1 MIVVFIIIILL
12 SFFVNKRFTN
22 RDSKP
27 KIPVQIGMAAVSIAA
42 TMLIL
47 FNDHAG
53 DQAFKYIAVG
63 IGIFSAIAILS
74 EAFITKRDYKQ

>member
-1 MIVVFIIIILL
+1 
-12 SFFVNKRFTN
+12 
-22 RDSKP
+22 
-27 KIPVQIGMAAVSIAA
+27 MAAVSIAA

-74 EAFITKRDYKQ
+74 KAFITKRDYKQ